1 MSRRSKSARRARARA
16 AAALE
21 ARPEWGDASL
31 LLDDDDQLKRAAEA
45 FLAGARERERAS
57 EMPTASPERPVSA
70 GGADPVGIEATG
82 GDGEPAPIGVGIGDA
97 GRGGDRR
104 ERRHRAVPGTAP
116 AAILDGA
123 AWDDVVRHEA
133 ARWQRHGGSVAVL
146 AVRLARRRTTVS
158 PTWGRNEPA
167 ATADPLS
174 DDPQAPA
181 RYAVPLGDVLRH
193 RARASDPVAR
203 VAEDQFSVLLLEADE
218 DGASAYAERIR
229 AICEPWVTAVPGD
242 LALRI
247 AWAVPALGGSVEVAA
262 EHALASVGG
271 PAT

>member
-1 MSRRSKSARRARARA
+1 MSRSKSARRARARA

-21 ARPEWGDASL
+21 ARAEWGDAPP

-45 FLAGARERERAS
+45 FLAGARERERAY
-57 EMPTASPERPVSA
+57 EMPTVSPERPESVGGIDPGESA
-70 GGADPVGIEATG
+70 VTG
-82 GDGEPAPIGVGIGDA
+82 GEDERAAIGVGIGAA
-97 GRGGDRR
+97 GHVGDRR
-104 ERRHRAVPGTAP
+104 ERSRRADPGTAP
-116 AAILDGA
+116 APILDGA
-123 AWDDVVRHEA
+123 AWNDVVRHEA

-146 AVRLARRRTTVS
+146 AVRLARRRTPVY
-158 PTWGRNEPA
+158 PAWPRNEPDA
-167 ATADPLS
+167 STDPLA

-203 VAEDQFSVLLLEADE
+203 VAADQFSVLLLEADE

-229 AICEPWVTAVPGD
+229 AICEPWVMAVPGD

-247 AWAVPALGGSVEVAA
+247 GWAVPGPGGSIELAA
-262 EHALASVGG
+262 EDAYARVQGTPG
-271 PAT
+271 